1 MRTHYEILEV
11 ARSASQAE
19 IRRAFRKKLLYYH
32 PDKRISY
39 ENNAFCEIQA
49 AWNVLK
55 NAELRR
61 SYDESLC
68 TKECCEE
75 AIINEEIQVSEMES
89 VLVDEYTEGFVYKCR
104 CSGDFVLEKDDI
116 ELLQS
121 GQKNNIVLSCN
132 YCSSCLQVSL

>member
-1 MRTHYEILEV
+1 
-11 ARSASQAE
+11 
-19 IRRAFRKKLLYYH
+19 
-32 PDKRISY
+32 
-39 ENNAFCEIQA
+39 
-49 AWNVLK
+49 LK
-55 NAELRR
+55 NVELRR

-68 TKECCEE
+68 TKECCEK